1 MDVQSLQTLMQ
12 LKALQSLSSSKRSS
26 SDSLLGNSDSFLN
39 MLAVEVM
46 SLIAEQQQMQSNHQT
61 LGLPRDTSFVAHTL
75 NQQAQTN
82 VQPQVQTVQPTI
94 SSIGKGDFG
103 YQSNRVHIASLG
115 NKEKYTRYDHIIEE
129 MGQKYNVDP
138 KLIKSMIKHE
148 SDFNPKTVSHA
159 GAAGLMQLM
168 PVNAKEFGVTD
179 RFDPRQNI
187 EAGTRE
193 IRKYLDK
200 YDGDLKLSLAAYNAG
215 MGNVRKYGG
224 IPPFKETQNYI
235 KKVTNTYYS

>member
-1 MDVQSLQTLMQ
+1 MQ
-12 LKALQSLSSSKRSS
+12 LQALQNLSSSRRTST
-26 SDSLLGNSDSFLN
+26 DSLVGNSDAFMN

-46 SLIAEQQQMQSNHQT
+46 SLLTEQQQIQSAAQS
-61 LGLPRDTSFVAHTL
+61 LSLPKDTSFAAHTL
-75 NQQAQTN
+75 NQKTNTNIQQAVT
-82 VQPQVQTVQPTI
+82 PTI
-94 SSIGKGDFG
+94 PTVGKGEYG
-103 YQSNRVHIASLG
+103 YQSNRVHMPALG

-148 SDFNPKTVSHA
+148 SDFNSKTVSHA

-193 IRKYLDK
+193 IRKYLNK

-224 IPPFKETQNYI
+224 VPPFKETQNYI

>member
-12 LKALQSLSSSKRSS
+12 LKALQSLSSKRSS
-26 SDSLLGNSDSFLN
+26 ADSILGNNDSFMS

-46 SLIAEQQQMQSNHQT
+46 SLMAEQQRMQGTQNN
-61 LGLPRDTSFVAHTL
+61 LPVPRDTTMVSHAL
-75 NQQAQTN
+75 NQPLK
-82 VQPQVQTVQPTI
+82 VSGESVPSV
-94 SSIGKGDFG
+94 GKGDFG
-103 YQSNRVHIASLG
+103 YQPNRVHIASLG
-115 NKEKYTRYDHIIEE
+115 NKEKYRQYDHIIEE
-129 MGQKYNVDP
+129 MGRKYNVDP

-148 SDFNPKTVSHA
+148 SDFNTKTVSHA

-187 EAGTRE
+187 EAGTKE

-200 YDGDLKLSLAAYNAG
+200 YNGDLKLSLAAYNAG
-215 MGNVRKYGG
+215 MGNVKKYGG